1 MLIIVAN
8 VSALLIYFGCIVQQL
23 RKRIPLGTGKQPHT
37 RTLTSNRI
45 TWPWS

>member
-23 RKRIPLGTGKQPHT
+23 RKRIPLGTGK
-37 RTLTSNRI
+37 
-45 TWPWS
+45 